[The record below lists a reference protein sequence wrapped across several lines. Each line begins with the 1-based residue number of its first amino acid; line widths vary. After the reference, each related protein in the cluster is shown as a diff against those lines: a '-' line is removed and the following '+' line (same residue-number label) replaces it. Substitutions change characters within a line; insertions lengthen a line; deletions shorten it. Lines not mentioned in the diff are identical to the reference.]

1 MLKATRACNISMPC
15 ASSTNKRSSVEVVAS
30 KSRQA
35 WNPSI
40 KLDRVSLHASSTACA
55 TVSIDGT
62 TLTASRAAS
71 AAEEL
76 KSASLQNDSACL
88 TQCPVGYKLNAKQL
102 RYPRAN
108 TPVEKALAIAA
119 MLAFFSVG
127 ALLPFLLAG
136 CLAAAL
142 IYQSIP
148 AMLFLAITA
157 LDCFLP
163 PGKVNLTQRCFA

>member
-1 MLKATRACNISMPC
+1 MLRAHTGLQDQPMPC
-15 ASSTNKRSSVEVVAS
+15 ADSTSKRSSVENVAS

-35 WNPSI
+35 WDPSTR
-40 KLDRVSLHASSTACA
+40 LDRVFLHASSTGSA
-55 TVSIDGT
+55 TISTDS
-62 TLTASRAAS
+62 TAITARRAAFV
-71 AAEEL
+71 ADDL
-76 KSASLQNDSACL
+76 KSVTLQNNSACL
-88 TQCPVGYKLNAKQL
+88 TQCPVGYKLNAEQL

-148 AMLFLAITA
+148 AMLVLAITA
-157 LDCFLP
+157 LDWFLP
-163 PGKVNLTQRCFA
+163 PGKVN